1 MEPAA
6 ILDQLTHEE
15 DLPRTALLA
24 ASAQRTEM
32 VPLFLEEIE
41 KYLVASASERGE
53 PTPLFFIFHLL
64 GEWRE
69 TSAYRPLARLLR
81 CPEEQ
86 LEAALGWST
95 TETAHRI
102 MAAVCDGDPQPIYDI
117 ILDAEADEYV
127 RSRMCE
133 ALAMLVLQ
141 GTLERDRVVHF
152 LRDCW
157 LNLQPR
163 DVCFVWNG
171 WQSAIAMLGL
181 VELKDIA
188 KEVFD
193 RQFVDPGWLE
203 YEHFERDLEF
213 ALENPSRPWQ
223 GHRDEY
229 APFGNA
235 VEEFSSWYCFSE
247 KHKQDREK
255 ARRTTAEP
263 AMVATTPLV
272 NAFRDIGRNDPCP
285 CGSGKKF
292 KKCCLNNGETDAL
305 MQTVKARLLHR

>member
-6 ILDQLTHEE
+6 ILDQLTDEE
-15 DLPRTALLA
+15 GLPRTALLA

-193 RQFVDPGWLE
+193 RQSSIRVGSSTSISSAISSLRWKTPAGPGRAIGTNTP
-203 YEHFERDLEF
+203 HS
-213 ALENPSRPWQ
+213 AMPSR
-223 GHRDEY
+223 
-229 APFGNA
+229 N
-235 VEEFSSWYCFSE
+235 S
-247 KHKQDREK
+247 
-255 ARRTTAEP
+255 P
-263 AMVATTPLV
+263 AGTVSRKNTSKT
-272 NAFRDIGRNDPCP
+272 
-285 CGSGKKF
+285 GKKRAERPPN
-292 KKCCLNNGETDAL
+292 L
-305 MQTVKARLLHR
+305 QWSRRRPS